1 MLAATRG
8 IRNTSPGGCLI
19 SHNIVYQSAIS
30 NIYDTTGVA
39 VLEGNIEISL
49 KVVYERIK
57 GGVFLMSLFDEP
69 STLLL
74 RRNTPWRKIT

>member
-1 MLAATRG
+1 LVVT
-8 IRNTSPGGCLI
+8 PGFEEREPLGP
-19 SHNIVYQSAIS
+19 SHKSCS
-30 NIYDTTGVA
+30 NPERVRQE
-39 VLEGNIEISL
+39 LSL

>member
-1 MLAATRG
+1 MT
-8 IRNTSPGGCLI
+8 LI
-19 SHNIVYQSAIS
+19 GLVFYRLQELFEFRVE
-30 NIYDTTGVA
+30 DLFVE
-39 VLEGNIEISL
+39 LSL